1 MRAKDLNI
9 AELIQFS
16 PGYVGLQ
23 GRRLL
28 IHDLF
33 ALGQFRRDLI
43 ETVGENMG
51 RRILTRKGFF
61 WGQAD
66 AAGMQ
71 RLYQWDSLKE
81 WIEAS
86 ASLSKISG
94 RAQMTTNITLLDE
107 AAGRIEL
114 EVSTDNSAEVEEYRN
129 ELGKASKPICWVT
142 VGYISGYVSYCV
154 GKSVYFVESRC
165 QAADAPGCVFV
176 GKDVDSWG
184 SDIEKDKPYFLAT
197 DIQKKVL
204 ELSQRIRNQ
213 QRTLVAQRNQ
223 LKTALQPAVLSGI
236 EVKSKSFRM
245 VLDLAERVATFDTT
259 VLITGETGTGKE
271 VLARHIHARSA
282 RAGGPF
288 LAINCSA
295 LPDNLLESELF
306 GHKAGSFT
314 GAKTDQ
320 IGLFK
325 AAEKGT
331 IFLDE
336 IGDISP
342 PLQAKLLRVIQSRE
356 IKPVG
361 ETATQRIDVRVVS
374 ATNRDLD
381 DMAKTGA
388 FRKDLLY
395 RLRVVHITLPPL
407 RQRRDDILPLTRHF
421 LSVFQRRHKIAD
433 LRLSP
438 AVADV
443 LMKYDWPGNVRELE
457 NALEH
462 AAVLCTDGLVAPD
475 ILPWDVAGGFS
486 EQGIIDRSG
495 SLENVERQYIHK
507 VLDQTGGN
515 RFEAARI
522 LGISEST
529 LYRRLRDFAEKK
541 KGK

>member
-1 MRAKDLNI
+1 VRAKDLNI
-9 AELIQFS
+9 AELVQFS

-43 ETVGENMG
+43 ETVGEDMG

-71 RLYQWDSLKE
+71 RLYQWDSLGE
-81 WIEAS
+81 WIAAS
-86 ASLSKISG
+86 AALSQISG
-94 RAQMTTNITLLDE
+94 RAQMSTNITLLDE
-107 AAGRIEL
+107 ATGRIEV
-114 EVSTDNSAEVEEYRN
+114 EMTTDNSAEVEEYRN
-129 ELGKASKPICWVT
+129 ELGKASKPVCWVT
-142 VGYISGYVSYCV
+142 VGYASGYVSYCM
-154 GKSVYFVESRC
+154 GKSVYFVEAHC

-184 SDIEKDKPYFLAT
+184 SVIEKDKPYFLAA

-204 ELSQRIRNQ
+204 ELSRRIRNQ
-213 QRTLVAQRNQ
+213 QRTLVQQRNQ
-223 LKTALQPAVLSGI
+223 LKTSLQPGVLSGI
-236 EVKSKSFRM
+236 EVKSKSFRA
-245 VLDLAERVATFDTT
+245 VLDLAERVAAFDTT

-271 VLARHIHARSA
+271 VLARHIHACSA
-282 RAGGPF
+282 RKDGPF
-288 LAINCSA
+288 LAVNCSA
-295 LPDNLLESELF
+295 LPENLLESELF

-342 PLQAKLLRVIQSRE
+342 QLQAKLLRVIQSRE

-361 ETATQRIDVRVVS
+361 DTRTQQIDVRVIS

-381 DMAKTGA
+381 QLAEEGA

-395 RLRVVHITLPPL
+395 RLRVVLVAVPPL
-407 RQRRDDILPLTRHF
+407 RDRRDDILPLTRHF
-421 LSVFQRRHKIAD
+421 LDQFKRRHKIAN

-443 LMKYDWPGNVRELE
+443 LTKYDWPGNVRELE

-462 AAVLCTDGLVAPD
+462 AAVLCADGLVTPD
-475 ILPWDVAGGFS
+475 ILPRDVAGSIPEKGVA
-486 EQGIIDRSG
+486 DRHG
-495 SLENVERQYIHK
+495 TLESLERQHIRR

-515 RFEAARI
+515 RAEAARS

-529 LYRRLRDFAEKK
+529 LYRRLRDLP
-541 KGK
+541 GSRT